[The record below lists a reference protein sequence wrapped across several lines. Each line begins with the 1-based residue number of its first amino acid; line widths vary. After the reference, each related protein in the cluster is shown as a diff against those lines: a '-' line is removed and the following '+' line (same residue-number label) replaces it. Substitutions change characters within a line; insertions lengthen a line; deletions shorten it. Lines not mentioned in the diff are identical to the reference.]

1 MATQEEILRSL
12 EEFLAEEERRNRGP
26 QPALDPGHRRQFL
39 WPRPSIAAQYN
50 VKPEQYTRE
59 VRLELHG
66 EAFPVLVAE
75 TPFGVFGKC
84 EPLWAEAKGSDEEA
98 MLANLKK
105 ELEPLF
111 ERQFAISRT
120 LGLARRYDGAI
131 SDLTPP
137 QLIRLLFCADRD
149 VAHQAMY
156 QIEAR
161 ARTIPYGQALVRI
174 IADRSHPYRRTAQ
187 WCALDVFEDLLNIFP
202 DPADQRH
209 AIHAIG
215 EFMMTAEDDYARA
228 VFKAGDVLGDH
239 VATEEAGETLL
250 RVIREGAS
258 PFGRRSAV
266 HGLIHLCEWL
276 PQFKPRAFEAL
287 QQMSEQDPEPVL
299 RAYAAATI
307 EDIRTGVPHG
317 PEPTLPQEAA

>member
-1 MATQEEILRSL
+1 MATQEEILQSL
-12 EEFLAEEERRNRGP
+12 EQFLAEEERRNRGP
-26 QPALDPGHRRQFL
+26 QPALNPGHRRQFL
-39 WPRPSIAAQYN
+39 WPKPSIAAQYN
-50 VKPEQYTRE
+50 VKPEQFTRE
-59 VRLELHG
+59 VRLEIHG

-98 MLANLKK
+98 MIANLKK

-120 LGLARRYDGAI
+120 LGLPRRYDGAI
-131 SDLTPP
+131 SDLEPP
-137 QLIRLLFCADRD
+137 QLVRLLFCTDRD

-156 QIEAR
+156 QIESR
-161 ARTIPYGQALVRI
+161 ARTVPYGPALIRVI
-174 IADRSHPYRRTAQ
+174 EDRSHPYRRTAQ

-202 DPADQRH
+202 ERSDQQRAVD
-209 AIHAIG
+209 AIC

-239 VATEEAGETLL
+239 VATEMAGEGLL
-250 RVIREGAS
+250 RVLEEGES

-276 PQFKPRAFEAL
+276 PEFRPRALAAL
-287 QQMSEQDPEPVL
+287 ERVSEKDPEPIL
-299 RAYAAATI
+299 RDYAAATM